1 MSSQCPDYLDPEDLI
16 LTKWLHNK
24 GWIPVSSTGMTL
36 QGHWDDIILFS
47 GFQTGM
53 TAVLRHTVTVSLDPA
68 NKQRD
73 DGCQGVSYLD
83 ETLSRSIKSHRRKL
97 RPIKFLILRFYLQ
110 YCYQADQ

>member
-1 MSSQCPDYLDPEDLI
+1 MPRHWDPEDLI

-53 TAVLRHTVTVSLDPA
+53 TAVLCHTAAVSLDPA
-68 NKQRD
+68 A
-73 DGCQGVSYLD
+73 V
-83 ETLSRSIKSHRRKL
+83 
-97 RPIKFLILRFYLQ
+97 
-110 YCYQADQ
+110 